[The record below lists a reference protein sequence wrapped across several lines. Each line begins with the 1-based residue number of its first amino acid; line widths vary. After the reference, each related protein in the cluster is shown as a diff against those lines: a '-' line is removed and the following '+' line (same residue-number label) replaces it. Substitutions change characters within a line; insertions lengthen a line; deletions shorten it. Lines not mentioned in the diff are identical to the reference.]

1 LFAARTEVYP
11 TRGEN
16 ARTDKAGWLPAVRGG
31 WRNDIRHEN
40 RDYLPLSND
49 VLPAHLPGDV
59 HAGLYP
65 LVEGDLCWWL
75 AADFDGPM
83 AMLDAPAYL
92 RAVLAGEGIVVLLA
106 LPALTDSDLGRTA
119 SPGD

>member
-1 LFAARTEVYP
+1 LTASSARRVTQ
-11 TRGEN
+11 
-16 ARTDKAGWLPAVRGG
+16 
-31 WRNDIRHEN
+31 RHPHKD

-59 HAGLYP
+59 HVGLYP
-65 LVEGDLCWWL
+65 LLEGDLCWWL

-92 RAVLAGEGIVVLLA
+92 KAVLAGDRER
-106 LPALTDSDLGRTA
+106 PRQ
-119 SPGD
+119 